1 MPNAPN
7 GQENSIGDARADP
20 FAHSRH
26 RIENDEVT
34 LDTIAGS
41 LLRIFVRMENL
52 DEWLGHLNRRITDL
66 RKSEQGIISAGHSSE
81 VVEESCV
88 DQV

>member
-1 MPNAPN
+1 MVTMCRRN
-7 GQENSIGDARADP
+7 GAGDAPADP
-20 FAHSRH
+20 FAH